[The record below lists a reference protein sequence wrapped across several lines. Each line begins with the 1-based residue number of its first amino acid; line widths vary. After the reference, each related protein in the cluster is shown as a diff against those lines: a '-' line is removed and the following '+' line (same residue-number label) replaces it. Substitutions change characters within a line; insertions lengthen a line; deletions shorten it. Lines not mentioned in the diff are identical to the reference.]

1 MDNFSTS
8 LAEALPPVDASRATT
23 VNDSAPAVHVAP
35 ASAEPVAP
43 SLHLNTPVP
52 DASSS
57 APASS
62 ARTPTREEEQPLV
75 WNLKEI
81 EFNGARRKIVMQD
94 TGGPCSFLAIC
105 NILIL
110 RGHLPIDP
118 PGRTS
123 VSYNYL
129 STHLAEHLLSSA
141 PDVDIGAAL
150 SVMPLTIK
158 GMDLNPVFTSPVAF
172 QPASTGGELALFA
185 QAGISLVHGWL
196 ADPSSPEYSALT
208 RARDYDAATDV
219 IVAADVLTRGKLV
232 LDDTV
237 SEPSGSGSGSGSAGP
252 SGSGSAGPVGSSG
265 HTGGL
270 SAQDRQKV
278 EDAIALRAWLDATR
292 SQLTYHGLFTLAGS
306 LGEGMGLGSDG
317 LFALFRNAHL
327 AVLFKHPDGSLYT
340 LATDESFLREP
351 SVVWERL
358 EDVDQASA
366 SFVDHR
372 FTPSAPVGGDWAG
385 WRPSDA
391 AGSGEAGDEAL
402 ARQLQGEEDEAAR
415 MRYEQRNRQRQ
426 HQPNQQAQSPG
437 GHPHGVG
444 QGYAGDLA
452 SERGRSWRPEA
463 QGERKEKKKKDCI
476 IM

>member
-1 MDNFSTS
+1 MTKPNF
-8 LAEALPPVDASRATT
+8 DR
-23 VNDSAPAVHVAP
+23 
-35 ASAEPVAP
+35 
-43 SLHLNTPVP
+43 
-52 DASSS
+52 
-57 APASS
+57 
-62 ARTPTREEEQPLV
+62 
-75 WNLKEI
+75 
-81 EFNGARRKIVMQD
+81 
-94 TGGPCSFLAIC
+94 PCSFLAIC
-105 NILIL
+105 MQGNILIL
-110 RGHLPIDP
+110 RGHLPIEP

-196 ADPSSPEYSALT
+196 ADPSSPEYSALS
-208 RARDYDAATDV
+208 RARDYDSATDV
-219 IVAADVLTRGKLV
+219 IVAADVLTRGRLV
-232 LDDTV
+232 HDET
-237 SEPSGSGSGSGSAGP
+237 PSADAGPSGSGSAGP
-252 SGSGSAGPVGSSG
+252 SGSGSAGASGSGS

-270 SAQDRQKV
+270 NPEDRQKV
-278 EDAIALRAWLDATR
+278 EDAIALRAWLEATR

-306 LGEGMGLGSDG
+306 LGEGMGLGGDG

-327 AVLFKHPDGSLYT
+327 AVLYKHADGSLFT

-358 EDVDQASA
+358 EDVDQASS

-385 WRPSDA
+385 WRPDVA
-391 AGSGEAGDEAL
+391 AGGETGDEAL

-415 MRYEQRNRQRQ
+415 VRYEQRNRER
-426 HQPNQQAQSPG
+426 HQQQQQAQSPT
-437 GHPHGVG
+437 GHPHGSG
-444 QGYAGDLA
+444 QAHAGDYAGGPG
-452 SERGRSWRPEA
+452 RGRSWEPA
-463 QGERKEKKKKDCI
+463 TGGERKEKKKKDCV